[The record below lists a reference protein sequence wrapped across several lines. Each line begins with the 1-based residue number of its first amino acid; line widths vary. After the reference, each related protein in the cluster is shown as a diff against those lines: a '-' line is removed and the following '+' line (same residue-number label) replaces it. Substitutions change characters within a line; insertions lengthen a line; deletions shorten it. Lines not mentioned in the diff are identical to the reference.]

1 MLQYSFIIPVYKCE
15 KYLNACVQSILG
27 QDIKKEFEIILVDD
41 GSPDNSGELAD
52 KLAQEYS
59 NIRTFHKENGGAASA
74 RNRGISEAEG
84 KYLLFIDGDDT
95 IASGLMESVE
105 QYLEKDAGDLIIYG
119 MSFDYYRKGVI
130 EQTEKICCGHN
141 GRYGVED
148 VFRSYP
154 AFFYDNA
161 LSSACNK
168 VFLAETVK
176 KNHILFNEAMTL
188 YEDYDFVLRYL
199 MHTDYV
205 RCIAEPYYHYRH
217 DVEDIHLDHRVRDF
231 DKLRRNM
238 NHLLQTSLKA
248 GRGKGREEVPFLEV
262 TADLYMQLL
271 IRHLMNHTYSV
282 KELGERLRV
291 YCGEPD
297 FRRIL
302 EDPVNLRKEY
312 RKLLAWTD
320 AGRFRTIQI
329 HFMKKRTVSKIK
341 KRIKKVFRS

>member
-15 KYLNACVQSILG
+15 KYLEACVQSIVA
-27 QDIKKEFEIILVDD
+27 QDIKNEFEVLLVDD
-41 GSPDNSGELAD
+41 GSPDKSGDLAD
-52 KLAQEYS
+52 KLASDYS
-59 NIRTFHKENGGAASA
+59 NVRTFHKENGGAASA
-74 RNRGISEAEG
+74 RNRGISEAKG

-105 QYLEKDAGDLIIYG
+105 QYLEKNAEDLVIYG
-119 MSFDYYRKGVI
+119 MSFDYYCKGFI
-130 EQTEKICCGHN
+130 QRTEKICCSYN
-141 GRYGVED
+141 GRYGVEE
-148 VFRSYP
+148 VFRSYS

-188 YEDYDFVLRYL
+188 YEDYDFVLQYL

-217 DVEDIHLDHRVRDF
+217 DIEDIHLDHRVRDV
-231 DKLRRNM
+231 DKLRQNMRN
-238 NHLLQTSLKA
+238 LLQTSLEVSKEKA
-248 GRGKGREEVPFLEV
+248 QAAVLFLEV
-262 TADLYMQLL
+262 TADLYLQLL
-271 IRHLMNHTYSV
+271 VRHLMNQTYSA
-282 KELGERLRV
+282 KKLGNQLRA

-297 FRRIL
+297 FRRL
-302 EDPVNLRKEY
+302 MENPVNLRKEY

-320 AGRFRTIQI
+320 AGRFWTIKI
-329 HFMKKRTVSKIK
+329 YFMKKRIVSEIK
-341 KRIKKVFRS
+341 KSIKKVLKS

>member
-15 KYLNACVQSILG
+15 KYLKACVQSILE
-27 QDIKKEFEIILVDD
+27 QDINNEFEVILVDD

-52 KLAQEYS
+52 KLAFEYS
-59 NIRTFHKENGGAASA
+59 NVRTFHKENGGAASA

-84 KYLLFIDGDDT
+84 EYLLFIDGDDT
-95 IASGLMESVE
+95 VTSGLMESVE
-105 QYLEKDAGDLIIYG
+105 QYLEKDAEDLVIYG
-119 MSFDYYRKGVI
+119 MSFDYYRKGFI
-130 EQTEKICCGHN
+130 ERTEKICCSHS

-168 VFLAETVK
+168 VFLAETIK
-176 KNHILFNEAMTL
+176 KNYILFNEEMTL

-217 DVEDIHLDHRVRDF
+217 DIEDIHLDHRIRDL

-238 NHLLQTSLKA
+238 EKLLQTSREVSK
-248 GRGKGREEVPFLEV
+248 GKGRAAVPFLEV
-262 TADLYMQLL
+262 TVDLYLQLL
-271 IRHLMNHTYSV
+271 VRHLMNHAYSV
-282 KELGERLRV
+282 KELREKLRA
-291 YCGEPD
+291 YCGESD

-302 EDPVNLRKEY
+302 ENQVNLRKEY

-320 AGRFRTIQI
+320 AGRFWTIQI

-341 KRIKKVFRS
+341 KRIKQVLKS

>member
-59 NIRTFHKENGGAASA
+59 NIRTFHKENGGVASA
-74 RNRGISEAEG
+74 RNRGIAEAKG

-105 QYLEKDAGDLIIYG
+105 QQLDKDAENLVIYG
-119 MSFDYYRKGVI
+119 IFFDYYREDFI
-130 EQTEKICCGHN
+130 ERTEKSCCSHN
-141 GRYGVED
+141 GRYDTAE

-161 LSSACNK
+161 LSSVWNK
-168 VFLAETVK
+168 VFLAEIVK
-176 KNHILFNEAMTL
+176 KNHILFNEAMIL

-205 RCIAEPYYHYRH
+205 RCIAEPYYHYRN
-217 DVEDIHLDHRVRDF
+217 DVEDIHLVHRVRDF

-248 GRGKGREEVPFLEV
+248 GRGKGQAAVPFLEV

-282 KELGERLRV
+282 KELGERLRA

-302 EDPVNLRKEY
+302 ENPVNLRKEY

-329 HFMKKRTVSKIK
+329 HFVKKRTVSKIK
-341 KRIKKVFRS
+341 KRIKKVFKS